1 MEDKGEHESRSKSP
15 PSAITNQVPGKIRV
29 LVVDDSAFMRAAIAR
44 LLELDP
50 MIQVA
55 GTARDGAEALEQLE
69 RLRPDVLTLDVEM
82 PRMDGLTALA
92 LIMER
97 SPTPVIML
105 SAMTFQGAEAT
116 LRALDLG
123 AVDFVP
129 KPSGSLSLNI
139 HGVQEELIRKVKAA
153 ARARLTRSSP
163 AAREAVR
170 LAPAGA
176 KATPGPFSRRHK
188 LIVIGS
194 STGGPKAL
202 HGLLP
207 QLPADLQACLLMVQ
221 HMPTGFTQ
229 CLAEGLDRI
238 SSLVVKEAQPGDRL
252 ATGLAL
258 VAPGD
263 QHLIVREEGRIYLDG
278 RAPRLH
284 GVRPAVD
291 ITLESAARL
300 YGPALIAVILT
311 GMGSDGAQGAALVKA
326 HGGYV
331 IAEDE
336 STCVVYGMP
345 KQVVEG
351 GYADAV
357 LPLPQIVP
365 KLLRL
370 TLSYGS
376 KF

>member
-1 MEDKGEHESRSKSP
+1 MEDKGAK
-15 PSAITNQVPGKIRV
+15 VPGKIKV
-29 LVVDDSAFMRAAIAR
+29 MIVDDSAFMRTAIAR
-44 LLELDP
+44 LLESDP

-55 GTARDGAEALEQLE
+55 GTARDGLEALEQLE
-69 RLRPDVLTLDVEM
+69 LLRPDVLTLDVEM

-92 LIMER
+92 RIMER

-105 SAMTFQGAEAT
+105 SALTLQGAEAT
-116 LRALDLG
+116 LRALNLG

-139 HGVQEELIRKVKAA
+139 HAVREELIRKVKAA

-163 AAREAVR
+163 AARADPGS
-170 LAPAGA
+170 APVGA
-176 KATPGPFSRRHK
+176 KACPGPFSRRHK

-207 QLPADLQACLLMVQ
+207 QLPADLQACLLIVQ
-221 HMPTGFTQ
+221 HMPIGFTR

-238 SSLVVKEAQPGDRL
+238 SSIVVREAQPGDRL
-252 ATGLAL
+252 ATRLAL
-258 VAPGD
+258 IAPGD
-263 QHLIVREEGRIYLDG
+263 QHLIVREDGHVYLDG

-291 ITLESAARL
+291 LTLESAARL
-300 YGPALIAVILT
+300 YGSALIAVILT
-311 GMGSDGAQGAALVKA
+311 GMGSDGTQGAALVKA
-326 HGGYV
+326 NGGYV

-357 LPLPQIVP
+357 LPLSQIVP
-365 KLLRL
+365 QLVRL
-370 TLSYGS
+370 TGSDGS
-376 KF
+376 KC